1 MPWGVVWALLL
12 LATAEL
18 LVRWSYD
25 PRHINPEFYGANFP
39 DHRYAFERARPR
51 CWRAAGVIECY
62 GDEYQPIPRQ
72 SLVDP
77 KPADTLRVIVV
88 GTSPSY
94 GETAYPTQLG
104 EPLGRSIGRN
114 VEVLNLA
121 VRGHGTT
128 RMLEQLDEALGL
140 DPDVIVIHPHG
151 TNEYEDERDAAY
163 VAALHEGVPG
173 LIRRSE
179 YATVLQKLAANRLYR
194 RARGIADLREAP
206 ADDTDVETANTE
218 AAAGEIPANI
228 ARWEA
233 NIAAN
238 TEAMVERARAA
249 GATVVLVGR
258 AERPA
263 PDGSDG
269 SAWVDYMDGLLRPIA
284 RADPGVHYID
294 PMAVLG
300 AGGADP
306 TDAFVDTS
314 HFNDRG
320 HRQIADALAETIA
333 AALTATAADE

>member
-1 MPWGVVWALLL
+1 MVWALALL
-12 LATAEL
+12 VAAEL
-18 LVRWSYD
+18 LVRWGYD
-25 PRHINPEFYGANFP
+25 PRHIDPEFYAANFP
-39 DHRYAFERARPR
+39 DHRYAFQRARPR
-51 CWRAAGVIECY
+51 CWRGPGVIECY

-77 KPADTLRVIVV
+77 KPADTVRVIVV

-94 GETAYPTQLG
+94 GATAYPTQLG
-104 EPLGRSIGRN
+104 EPLADLLGRD

-140 DPDVIVIHPHG
+140 DPDAIVIHPHG

-163 VAALHEGVPG
+163 VAVLHEGVPG

-179 YATVLQKLAANRLYR
+179 YATVLQKLAASRIYR
-194 RARGIADLREAP
+194 RARSIVDLRDAE
-206 ADDTDVETANTE
+206 TETANTE
-218 AAAGEIPANI
+218 TAAGEIPANV
-228 ARWEA
+228 ARWQA
-233 NIAAN
+233 KIAAN
-238 TEAMVERARAA
+238 TKLMVERARAS

-258 AERPA
+258 GERPG
-263 PDGSDG
+263 PDA

-284 RADPGVHYID
+284 RDDRGVYYVD
-294 PMAVLG
+294 AMAVLG

-306 TDAFVDTS
+306 ADAFLDTS

-320 HRQIADALAETIA
+320 HHEIASALAETIA
-333 AALTATAADE
+333 VAVTTTTTTADE

>member
-1 MPWGVVWALLL
+1 MVWALLL
-12 LATAEL
+12 LVAAEL
-18 LVRWSYD
+18 LVRWGYD

-51 CWRAAGVIECY
+51 CWHAPGVIECY
-62 GDEYQPIPRQ
+62 GDQYQPIPRQ

-77 KPADTLRVIVV
+77 KPADTTRVIVV

-104 EPLGRSIGRN
+104 EPLGRAIGRN

-151 TNEYEDERDAAY
+151 TNEYEDERDAAH

-179 YATVLQKLAANRLYR
+179 YATVLQKLAASRLYG
-194 RARGIADLREAP
+194 RARGIVDLRQA
-206 ADDTDVETANTE
+206 AKDDTDDTETANTE
-218 AAAGEIPANI
+218 AAAGEIPTNV
-228 ARWEA
+228 ARWQA
-233 NIAAN
+233 KIAAN
-238 TEAMVERARAA
+238 TKMMVERARSS

-258 AERPA
+258 GERPA
-263 PDGSDG
+263 PDGSNG
-269 SAWVDYMDGLLRPIA
+269 LAWVDYMDGLLRPIA
-284 RADPGVHYID
+284 GADPGVHYLE

-300 AGGADP
+300 ANGADP

-333 AALTATAADE
+333 VALTATTADE